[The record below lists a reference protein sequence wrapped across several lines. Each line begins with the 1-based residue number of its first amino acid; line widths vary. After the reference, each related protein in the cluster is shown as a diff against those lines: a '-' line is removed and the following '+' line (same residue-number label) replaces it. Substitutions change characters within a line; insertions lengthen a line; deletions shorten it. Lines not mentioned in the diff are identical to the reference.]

1 MRPPRRWRMSH
12 RLMRVRDPATP
23 GNTIPI
29 MDGAGTTR
37 SEAGIRVGSKADLG
51 RAADAALSWP
61 PSEPSPRPDPLAR
74 TIGPGCSKER
84 HDRA

>member
-1 MRPPRRWRMSH
+1 
-12 RLMRVRDPATP
+12 MRVRDPATP

-51 RAADAALSWP
+51 RAADAALS
-61 PSEPSPRPDPLAR
+61 
-74 TIGPGCSKER
+74 
-84 HDRA
+84 